1 MTLSLDV
8 VSDICDQVAAWEQAF
23 LSEASLDRF
32 RRASAWAMSETAK
45 AAKIGATD
53 ALDDAFQNPTPWM
66 RRAFTYK
73 RALSRTGDIVEAE
86 VSVLPSQSIVMKY
99 AMGSGP
105 QTRRPGDVGLA
116 KDGIL
121 VPYWKNLLDTQ
132 GISFNRYGNLPGGV
146 AARLAREA
154 AGTLGKRRVSG
165 RWGVYKGEL
174 DIGVSRVAGFIARP
188 FRGEAPIGKNGRS
201 IVVNLGRPKIL
212 LGAIQEAR
220 YEPVMQAPYDEAVA
234 RAVARI
240 PQLMEDELQDAVAY
254 RATRPGLRRMGT

>member
-8 VSDICDQVAAWEQAF
+8 VSDICDQVAAWEAAF

-45 AAKIGATD
+45 AAKEGATD
-53 ALDDAFQNPTPWM
+53 ALSDAFQNPTPWM

-73 RALSRTGDIVEAE
+73 RALTKTGALVEAE

-116 KDGIL
+116 KDRIL
-121 VPYWKNLLDTQ
+121 VPYWRNLQETQ
-132 GISFNRYGNLPGGV
+132 GITFNKYGNLPGGV
-146 AARLAREA
+146 AARLTREA
-154 AGTLGKRRVSG
+154 AGTKGKRRVSG

-174 DIGVSRVAGFIARP
+174 DVGGSRVAGFIARP
-188 FRGEAPIGKNGRS
+188 FRGMAPIGKNGRS

-212 LGAIQEAR
+212 LGAIQQAT
-220 YEPVMQAPYDEAVA
+220 YEPVMQAPYDEAVS

-240 PQLMEDELQDAVAY
+240 PILMEEEL
-254 RATRPGLRRMGT
+254 